1 MVQGGLQSPVGK
13 WCLGM
18 GRFPPSD
25 PNYWGRG
32 TGIVL
37 VHTHFT
43 SLWYP
48 GTGNHKWQPVAAPW
62 LFTLGKLY
70 LPHPPPHSTP
80 PPIFHCR
87 GAFESHQ
94 ADERRLGEHLLA
106 PSLCAHFL
114 KGGRRG
120 FSSLWRRRRLL
131 GFCCSFFL
139 LGEHWWVS
147 GQRKDMICGKV
158 CLWSCPHAPGI
169 YSDCQIRGQEGV
181 FPGSDRHHR
190 LGFATFLFGSSC
202 VGHRCKP
209 QPATARTL
217 ERVLPSSLSV
227 VNYVC
232 GIWPLLQ
239 LWSVARGAGGTLRP
253 MECRID
259 ALWVPLDWSP
269 ICLSLQRTA
278 YAEDCPA
285 SVLLLSYSFG
295 ASLRL
300 FGFECWIDLFIV
312 QVNIAKCPLICR
324 GGISILEFNF
334 IFVW

>member
-1 MVQGGLQSPVGK
+1 MRFIAHTIEWAGFPEEIRSRVIHGGETGLITSYLWERGWEEEMVQGGLQSPVGK

-94 ADERRLGEHLLA
+94 ADERRLSEHLLA
-106 PSLCAHFL
+106 PSLCGRPSVAHFL

-120 FSSLWRRRRLL
+120 FSSL
-131 GFCCSFFL
+131 
-139 LGEHWWVS
+139 
-147 GQRKDMICGKV
+147 
-158 CLWSCPHAPGI
+158 
-169 YSDCQIRGQEGV
+169 
-181 FPGSDRHHR
+181 
-190 LGFATFLFGSSC
+190 
-202 VGHRCKP
+202 
-209 QPATARTL
+209 
-217 ERVLPSSLSV
+217 
-227 VNYVC
+227 
-232 GIWPLLQ
+232 
-239 LWSVARGAGGTLRP
+239 
-253 MECRID
+253 
-259 ALWVPLDWSP
+259 
-269 ICLSLQRTA
+269 
-278 YAEDCPA
+278 
-285 SVLLLSYSFG
+285 
-295 ASLRL
+295 
-300 FGFECWIDLFIV
+300 
-312 QVNIAKCPLICR
+312 
-324 GGISILEFNF
+324 
-334 IFVW
+334 